1 MHQFGFCLSYNWRRD
16 EDATP
21 HATDD
26 VSSVIYSVRQRRR
39 RVSDVE
45 FGHLMTVIKP
55 RLGLLQH

>member
-1 MHQFGFCLSYNWRRD
+1 MRDAPVRLLLILYNWRRD

-26 VSSVIYSVRQRRR
+26 VSSVIYSVRQRQR
-39 RVSDVE
+39 RVSDGE

-55 RLGLLQH
+55 D